1 MDMTAFL
8 AGVLATALS
17 TLGTGIEP
25 DANASALHYS
35 VQFDEATGSASL
47 RCQGSS
53 SGSCTF
59 WVGDELSERKAAD
72 GSGTLAV
79 GAAPVIV
86 RVKAASPGYCAG
98 TSEQAPPKWPEC
110 TRGPLGGTLDRS
122 ASVDYRR
129 N

>member
-1 MDMTAFL
+1 MTSL
-8 AGVLATALS
+8 IAGLIAVALT
-17 TLGTGIEP
+17 TLGDVDP
-25 DANASALHYS
+25 DANASASVLHYS

-47 RCQGSS
+47 QCHDSS
-53 SGSCTF
+53 TGSCTF
-59 WVGDELSERKAAD
+59 WVGDSASDSRAAD

-79 GAAPVIV
+79 GATPVIV

-110 TRGPLGGTLDRS
+110 TRGPLGGALDRS

>member
-1 MDMTAFL
+1 MTSLF
-8 AGVLATALS
+8 AGLIAVALT
-17 TLGTGIEP
+17 TLGNVDP
-25 DANASALHYS
+25 DASASASVLHYS

-47 RCQGSS
+47 QCHDSS
-53 SGSCTF
+53 TGSCTF
-59 WVGDELSERKAAD
+59 WVGDSANDSRAAD

-79 GAAPVIV
+79 GATPVIV